1 MREYFNKLSNSRTN
15 LEQKNFEVSSTS
27 EAVTTIN
34 NVQEYRQL
42 VPVWEAEKSVFKDS
56 ERMLER
62 QRYHFPD
69 NWVYSDNIEG
79 EFSSFV
85 EILQRKENL
94 IKKQVITILLLN
106 IEFKSENKFVFR

>member
-1 MREYFNKLSNSRTN
+1 MRDYFNKLSNSRAN
-15 LEQKNFEVSSTS
+15 LEQRNFEASSTS
-27 EAVTTIN
+27 EAVTIIN
-34 NVQEYRQL
+34 IVQEYRQFL
-42 VPVWEAEKSVFKDS
+42 SIWEAEKSVFKDS

-85 EILQRKENL
+85 EILQRKENI
-94 IKKQVITILLLN
+94 IKKQVIRILC
-106 IEFKSENKFVFR
+106 F